1 MTEHKEN
8 KTRNPKHHSVLS
20 ITLQWMAGD
29 HPETETNFKYISL
42 CIIFYLQLWDAPT
55 LILVWLFWRGW
66 GGESLEFRS
75 SVLVSRSRGNAC
87 HLPREEGI
95 FVVLFSYIYIYFQ
108 SEKYRKHVSLLQLSR
123 FCIWNGKWV
132 PPVWHWNE
140 SLYQMLSQNHPDLT
154 ASVLLPA
161 LSDTRGSPTLLPIG
175 KATVGSKSGTQCWF
189 FFAITL
195 HLLQHLGNL
204 WKGREGPSWA
214 PCLRAKPLFPLEQAA
229 AAALPA
235 ARLRQALAALVCFGF
250 PLKKEAASPTSG
262 LVRSSESW
270 FMMQIMVWR
279 WSFFFPSAEY
289 LGSIFS

>member
-1 MTEHKEN
+1 MVSGFLLSGIEMKVSI
-8 KTRNPKHHSVLS
+8 RRSVK
-20 ITLQWMAGD
+20 ITPIWQ
-29 HPETETNFKYISL
+29 HL
-42 CIIFYLQLWDAPT
+42 C
-55 LILVWLFWRGW
+55 
-66 GGESLEFRS
+66 
-75 SVLVSRSRGNAC
+75 C
-87 HLPREEGI
+87 
-95 FVVLFSYIYIYFQ
+95 FQ
-108 SEKYRKHVSLLQLSR
+108 HFQT
-123 FCIWNGKWV
+123 
-132 PPVWHWNE
+132 
-140 SLYQMLSQNHPDLT
+140 Q
-154 ASVLLPA
+154 
-161 LSDTRGSPTLLPIG
+161 RGSPTLLPIG

-250 PLKKEAASPTSG
+250 PLRKEAASPTSG